1 MTLFKPTLLT
11 YLSCPHSP
19 VADPL
24 CPTPRQNLISTFNSA
39 LAATAIH
46 AHPHKTEP
54 LATAAAAF
62 TAVST
67 NIFAPRTLTIPIAL
81 SHHPIIRS
89 NDPAV
94 SSLEA

>member
-1 MTLFKPTLLT
+1 MTLLKPTLIT
-11 YLSCPHSP
+11 YLNCPHRP
-19 VADPL
+19 VAGPL
-24 CPTPRQNLISTFNSA
+24 CPTPRQSLISTFNSA

-46 AHPHKTEP
+46 AHP
-54 LATAAAAF
+54 LATAAAAL